1 MINFTSMQQ
10 ALDFMF
16 DGKKLSVVY
25 LPNDSYR
32 WYFVDEIRNIL
43 EFKKDNYEFTKNLIF
58 RDRTIA
64 TLNLTNA
71 DILRYH
77 MNDGVSSDWANGGGI
92 RRFMI
97 ISEPGLFELLRH
109 ISAIFDLV
117 N

>member
-25 LPNDSYR
+25 LPNDPYR

-58 RDRTIA
+58 RDRVIA
-64 TLNLTNA
+64 VLNLGNEQLVCFHT
-71 DILRYH
+71 
-77 MNDGVSSDWANGGGI
+77 NDGVANNQAGRGGI
-92 RRFMI
+92 RQFMI

-109 ISAIFDLV
+109 ISVIFDLV